1 MNTNALNSNGKV
13 TAGHLKKTAY
23 LYIRQSTLRQ
33 VFENTES
40 TQRQYALRQRAVV
53 LGWPAER
60 IEIIDCDQSQSGAST
75 GEREGFQKLV
85 AEVGLGKA
93 GIVMGLEVSRLARN
107 CADWHRLLEICAL
120 SGTLI
125 LDEDGLYDPAHFN
138 DRLLLGLKG
147 TMSEAELHVLKA
159 RLRGGIL
166 SKAQRGDLKMPLPVG
181 LVYDP
186 LQRIVLD
193 PDKQVQNTLRHF
205 FETFRRT
212 GAGWATVQAFAKEGL
227 KFPRHGQAGSGQL
240 IWEPLRHS
248 KALDTLHNPR
258 YAGAFCFGKS
268 RTWKDPRGRWHC
280 VNLPRE
286 QWAIL
291 IKDAHPGYISWEEF
305 EENQKR
311 LQHNQQARAI
321 ERQSGPPREGPA
333 LLQGLVICGKCG
345 RRMTLRYHQRGG
357 RLSPDYLCQK
367 QAAEECRPLCQNVPG
382 GTVDDALSA
391 LIVDSISPLALEVAL
406 NVQQQLQER
415 LAEADRL
422 RRQVVERAQ
431 YEAEQ
436 ARIRYMRVDPNNR
449 LVADTLEAIWNDKLR
464 QLEQAHQEYE
474 KQHQNAQLAIS
485 QEQKAQ
491 ILALAQD
498 FPRLWRDPATSD
510 RDRKRMARLILEDV
524 TLKRDQTLITVQVRF
539 KGGATKVLSLPV
551 PPTGGELCKTKVE
564 IVAEI
569 DRLLEQC
576 TDSEI
581 ATELNSKGWRSS
593 ANHSFNA
600 RMIRSLSTSH
610 KLPSRSE
617 RLRAKGLL
625 TARQIAELI
634 GRKPLLVDYWREVG
648 LLNGVRLNDKNEY
661 LYERPNADTIQQI
674 KRRIKLRKQTT
685 HPG

>member
-1 MNTNALNSNGKV
+1 MNTKALNCNGKV

-40 TQRQYALRQRAVV
+40 TQRQYALRQRAVA

-60 IEIIDCDQSQSGAST
+60 IEIIDCDQGQSGAST
-75 GEREGFQKLV
+75 AEREGFQKLV

-107 CADWHRLLEICAL
+107 CADWHCLLEICAL

-166 SKAQRGDLKMPLPVG
+166 SKAQRGELKMPLPVG
-181 LVYDP
+181 LLYDP
-186 LQRIVLD
+186 VQRIVLD

-268 RTWKDPRGRWHC
+268 RTWKDPQGRWHC

-311 LQHNQQARAI
+311 LLHNQQARAI

-367 QAAEECRPLCQNVPG
+367 QSVEECRPVCQNVPG

-415 LAEADRL
+415 LADADRL
-422 RRQVVERAQ
+422 RRQAVERAE

-436 ARIRYMRVDPNNR
+436 ARIRFMRVDPNNR

-464 QLEQAHQEYE
+464 QLEQARQEYE
-474 KQHQNAQLAIS
+474 KQRQNAQRTIS

-491 ILALAQD
+491 ILALAED

-539 KGGATKVLSLPV
+539 KGGATKVLSLPM
-551 PPTGGELCKTKVE
+551 PPTVGQLRKTKAE
-564 IVAEI
+564 IVGEI
-569 DRLLEQC
+569 DRLLERC

-581 ATELNSKGWRSS
+581 AAELNKKGWRSS
-593 ANHSFNA
+593 ANQPFS
-600 RMIRSLSTSH
+600 RWIIYQLRTGH
-610 KLPSRSE
+610 KLASRTE

-625 TARQIAELI
+625 STREIAALV
-634 GRKPLLVDYWREVG
+634 GTKPLLVDYWRQQG
-648 LLNGVRLNDKNEY
+648 LLEGIRLNDKNEY
-661 LYERPNADTIQQI
+661 VYQRPDANAIQQI
-674 KRRIKLRKQTT
+674 RQRTRSKNTEQ
-685 HPG
+685 P

>member
-1 MNTNALNSNGKV
+1 
-13 TAGHLKKTAY
+13 
-23 LYIRQSTLRQ
+23 
-33 VFENTES
+33 
-40 TQRQYALRQRAVV
+40 
-53 LGWPAER
+53 
-60 IEIIDCDQSQSGAST
+60 
-75 GEREGFQKLV
+75 
-85 AEVGLGKA
+85 
-93 GIVMGLEVSRLARN
+93 
-107 CADWHRLLEICAL
+107 
-120 SGTLI
+120 
-125 LDEDGLYDPAHFN
+125 
-138 DRLLLGLKG
+138 
-147 TMSEAELHVLKA
+147 MSEAELHVLKA

-166 SKAQRGDLKMPLPVG
+166 NKAQRGELKMPLPVG

-268 RTWKDPRGRWHC
+268 RTWKDPQGRWHC

-311 LQHNQQARAI
+311 LLHNQQARAL
-321 ERQSGPPREGPA
+321 ERQSSPPREGPA

-345 RRMTLRYHQRGG
+345 NRMTLRYHQRAG

-367 QAAEECRPLCQNVPG
+367 QRIEECRPVCQTVPG
-382 GTVDDALSA
+382 GTVDHALSA

-406 NVQQQLQER
+406 NVQQQLQQR

-474 KQHQNAQLAIS
+474 KQRQNAQLAIS

-491 ILALAQD
+491 ILALAED
-498 FPRLWRDPATSD
+498 FPRLWRAPATSD
-510 RDRKRMARLILEDV
+510 RDRKRMARLMLEDV

-539 KGGATKVLSLPV
+539 KGGATKVLSLPM
-551 PPTGGELCKTKVE
+551 PPTVGELRKTKAE

-569 DRLLEQC
+569 DRLVERC
-576 TDSEI
+576 TDSEV
-581 ATELNSKGWRSS
+581 AAELNKKGWQSS
-593 ANHSFNA
+593 TNQPFS
-600 RMIRSLSTSH
+600 RWIVYQLRTGH
-610 KLPSRSE
+610 KLASRTE
-617 RLRAKGLL
+617 RLRAKGFLN
-625 TARQIAELI
+625 AKEIAALV
-634 GRKPLLVDYWREVG
+634 GTKPLLVDYWRQQG
-648 LLNGVRLNDKNEY
+648 LLEGIRLNDKNEY
-661 LYERPNADTIQQI
+661 LYQPPDANAIQQI
-674 KRRIKLRKQTT
+674 KQRTRSKNTNQF
-685 HPG
+685 